1 MEEDM
6 QKNGSKPN
14 KRNKRKFSK
23 LLIVFTIIIQLLLA
37 SFLSLM
43 LVVHGPFN
51 TIRKAVIGSAMSTF
65 THQYIAKLIFSQKQI
80 DEVINVG
87 KNVDVNE
94 QDITQIKPIN
104 YDDTNIT
111 EEYITA
117 KDGSYDGYLLEI
129 SDPLRVKLAMTAFLD
144 KTGQNTSDMAK
155 AHDAVAAINGGGF
168 ADLSWAGTGA
178 EPSDFVIM
186 DGKVAFKDKNLN
198 ENQQYNV
205 IALNAQGTLV
215 VGNYSLNG
223 LLKLDV
229 KVMSAVTLENY
240 VPLVVNKVPTYKNS
254 EQCSSNG
261 FHPRTVIGQ
270 KSNGTIMMLV
280 LDGRRVRN
288 GVLMKGASLY
298 DAAQIMKDHGAA
310 NVANLDGG
318 NSTTMYYN
326 GEVINNP
333 SGELGERPT
342 STAFYVAN

>member
-1 MEEDM
+1 
-6 QKNGSKPN
+6 
-14 KRNKRKFSK
+14 
-23 LLIVFTIIIQLLLA
+23 
-37 SFLSLM
+37 
-43 LVVHGPFN
+43 
-51 TIRKAVIGSAMSTF
+51 MSTF

-87 KNVDVNE
+87 KNVKVND
-94 QDITQIKPIN
+94 QDITKVKPTN

-129 SDPLRVKLAMTAFLD
+129 SDPLRVKLAMTAFID

-178 EPSDFVIM
+178 EPSDFVII

-198 ENQQYNV
+198 ENQKCNV
-205 IALNAQGTLV
+205 IGLNAQGALV

-229 KVMSAVTLENY
+229 KVMSAVTLDTY

-254 EQCSSNG
+254 EQCSSYG

-270 KSNGTIMMLV
+270 KQDGTILMLV

-298 DAAQIMKDHGAA
+298 DAQKIMTEHGAIF
-310 NVANLDGG
+310 VANLDGG

-326 GEVINNP
+326 GAVINNP

-342 STAFYVAN
+342 ATSFYVEN

>member
-1 MEEDM
+1 M

-87 KNVDVNE
+87 KNVKVND
-94 QDITQIKPIN
+94 QDITQVKPTN

-155 AHDAVAAINGGGF
+155 THDAVAAINGGGF
-168 ADLSWAGTGA
+168 TDLSWAGTGA
-178 EPSDFVIM
+178 EPSDFVII
-186 DGKVAFKDKNLN
+186 DGKVAFERKGLIKDNL
-198 ENQQYNV
+198 YNV
-205 IALNAQGTLV
+205 IGLNAKGTLI
-215 VGNYSLNG
+215 VGNYTFTNLLNQ
-223 LLKLDV
+223 DV
-229 KVMSAVTLENY
+229 KVMSAVTLGGY
-240 VPLVVNKVPTYKNS
+240 VPLVSNGKGAYKNPD
-254 EQCSSNG
+254 QCANKG
-261 FHPRTVIGQ
+261 FQPRTVIGQ
-270 KSNGTIMMLV
+270 KQDGTILMLV

-298 DAAQIMKDHGAA
+298 DAQKIMMDHGAFFA
-310 NVANLDGG
+310 ANLDGG